1 MKTAPALRE
10 LLIPV
15 HILHAIPPDWDAFLM
30 RLGSLTR
37 PGAWAGMHP
46 DTGWPRP
53 AHASVQALSQR
64 ILLSAGWRPG

>member
-10 LLIPV
+10 LPIPA

-30 RLGSLTR
+30 RLGSLAR

-46 DTGWPRP
+46 DTGGLGP
-53 AHASVQALSQR
+53 AHTSVQVLSQR
-64 ILLSAGWRPG
+64 ILLSAG